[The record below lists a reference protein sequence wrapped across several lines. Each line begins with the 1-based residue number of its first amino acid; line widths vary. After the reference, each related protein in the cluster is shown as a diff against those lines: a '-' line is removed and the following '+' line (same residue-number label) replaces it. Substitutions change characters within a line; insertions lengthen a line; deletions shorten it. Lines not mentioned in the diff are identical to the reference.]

1 MMKYDRRLIQWQNQ
15 KKLRYIILGYFVKD
29 TLIIF
34 LILGTVTSVV
44 KFASLLTKG
53 F

>member
-1 MMKYDRRLIQWQNQ
+1 MKYDRRLIQWQNQ
-15 KKLRYIILGYFVKD
+15 KKLGFTLMGYFVKD
-29 TLIIF
+29 TLIIC